1 MKLKIFFF
9 ILCILPSLSRSQDNL
24 IIAETDSSGLIDY
37 VLEFEKSEKRNKD
50 WVESLT
56 EKGVSSDD
64 KEIFFSEEGIKL
76 LNDSLYRAK
85 IYKDKYSLYDVGVS
99 LSNMDIKLAFWQM
112 INIYPQKRDTLIQ
125 YIYAYDKI
133 LPVDEI
139 VLASFYTYAFFD
151 PRITKINTGRPEV
164 YRPDIFEEYF
174 RRTKEI
180 VYYLNYLSRENNEL

>member
-174 RRTKEI
+174 RRTKET
-180 VYYLNYLSRENNEL
+180 VYYLNYLRRENNEL

>member
-1 MKLKIFFF
+1 MMQEETFLEWF
-9 ILCILPSLSRSQDNL
+9 IMYNL
-24 IIAETDSSGLIDY
+24 DSSGLIDY

-180 VYYLNYLSRENNEL
+180 VYYLNYLRRENNEL

>member
-37 VLEFEKSEKRNKD
+37 FLEFEKSEKRNKD

-76 LNDSLYRAK
+76 LNDSLYRVK

-174 RRTKEI
+174 RRAKEI
-180 VYYLNYLSRENNEL
+180 VYYLNYLRRENNEL

>member
-9 ILCILPSLSRSQDNL
+9 TLCILPSLSRSQDNL

-76 LNDSLYRAK
+76 LNDSLYRVK

-180 VYYLNYLSRENNEL
+180 VYYLNYLRRENNEL

>member
-9 ILCILPSLSRSQDNL
+9 ILFILPSLSRSQDNL

-85 IYKDKYSLYDVGVS
+85 IYKDNYSLYDVGVS

-112 INIYPQKRDTLIQ
+112 INIYPQNKDTLIK

-180 VYYLNYLSRENNEL
+180 VYYLNYLRRENNEL

>member
-9 ILCILPSLSRSQDNL
+9 ILFILPSLSRSQDNL

-180 VYYLNYLSRENNEL
+180 VYYLNYLRRENNEL

>member
-37 VLEFEKSEKRNKD
+37 FLEFEKSEKRNKD

-76 LNDSLYRAK
+76 LNDSLYRVK

-180 VYYLNYLSRENNEL
+180 VYYLNYLRRENNEL

>member
-1 MKLKIFFF
+1 MDLKIFFL

-24 IIAETDSSGLIDY
+24 TIDATDSLDLIDY
-37 VLEFEKSEKRNKD
+37 FLEFEKSEKINKE
-50 WVESLT
+50 WAESLT

-64 KEIFFSEEGIKL
+64 KDIFFSEEAIKL
-76 LNDSLYRAK
+76 LNDSSYRTE
-85 IYKDKYSLYDVGVS
+85 IYKDNYSLYDVGIS

-112 INIYPQKRDTLIQ
+112 INIYPQNKDTLIK

-139 VLASFYTYAFFD
+139 VLSSFYTYAFFD
-151 PRITKINTGRPEV
+151 PKITNLSSGKPEV

-180 VYYLNYLSRENNEL
+180 VYYLNYLRRENNE